1 METARPSGPG
11 AGITLAVVIGL
22 AFWGAGLVLA
32 PLVFVQ
38 LVGVVLLAL
47 AVWMLAAFVTAPWRR
62 RGRLARDVVRAAEAE
77 LRDVD
82 TP

>member
-11 AGITLAVVIGL
+11 AGITLAVAIGL
-22 AFWGAGLVLA
+22 AVWGALLILA
-32 PLVFVQ
+32 PWIALQ
-38 LVGVVLLAL
+38 LVGCVLLAL
-47 AVWMLAAFVTAPWRR
+47 AVWALAAFVTAPWRSR
-62 RGRLARDVVRAAEAE
+62 RRLARDVVRAAEAE